1 MVQIFNVRHCFHM
14 GGFMR
19 CMIKF
24 LLGIICLGGLSQ
36 QVEATAQFALLT
48 GNRCI
53 NCHITTQGGAQRDE
67 LGQYAM
73 DGVGLLAPNQ
83 TLPGRTAF
91 ADGKVLLGADFRAQ
105 MARSHV
111 SPNAERKYFP
121 MQAAVYATVR
131 PSQAVK
137 IEGTYNFGPIR
148 YDGQEAWT
156 ASLMYQPT
164 FDWPMLRVGHFQ
176 PPIGMRYDD
185 HTMLVRQTPDVVG
198 ASSLIAPNYA
208 EYGAEVHYYR
218 KLWLSVTAG
227 VYGARALSENNV
239 MTVGQ
244 PVSLIQDRDKPSY
257 LGRVVF
263 WPKWV
268 PQKMNFYVG
277 GSLLK
282 NDDFQLTNLFGGLG
296 RQDRVAI
303 MAETAFSDKENLR
316 STRTVS
322 VDVSVQAKPGL
333 ILYVRGEHGTAT
345 NKRTGQTDIEIVTRQ
360 AVFGSQIFLMPQVEI
375 RPEYRL
381 LDTETF
387 RSGRY
392 AVQVHV
398 FY

>member
-1 MVQIFNVRHCFHM
+1 
-14 GGFMR
+14 MR
-19 CMIKF
+19 FLIKF
-24 LLGIICLGGLSQ
+24 LLGIIVIGVSQ

-53 NCHITTQGGAQRDE
+53 NCHVTTQGGAQRDE

-91 ADGKVLLGADFRAQ
+91 ANGKVLVGADFRAQ

-121 MQAAVYATVR
+121 MQAALYTTVR
-131 PSQAVK
+131 PSQTIK
-137 IEGTYNFGPIR
+137 IEGTYNFGPKR

-208 EYGAEVHYYR
+208 EYGAELHYYR

-239 MTVGQ
+239 LTVGQ
-244 PVSLIQDRDKPSY
+244 SVSLIQDRDKPSY

-263 WPKWV
+263 WPKWLS
-268 PQKMNFYVG
+268 QMMNFYVG

-282 NDDFQLTNLFGGLG
+282 NNDFQMTNLFGGVG

-316 STRTVS
+316 NTRTVS
-322 VDVSVQAKPGL
+322 VDVSLQAKPGL
-333 ILYVRGEHGTAT
+333 IFYVRGEQGKTT
-345 NKRTGQTDIEIVTRQ
+345 NKRTGQTDIDIVTKQ
-360 AVFGSQIFLMPQVEI
+360 AVLGSQIFLMPQVEI

>member
-1 MVQIFNVRHCFHM
+1 MGVWRPIFSWCVLVFCF
-14 GGFMR
+14 
-19 CMIKF
+19 C
-24 LLGIICLGGLSQ
+24 GLAEQ
-36 QVEATAQFALLT
+36 AEATVQFALLT

-53 NCHITTQGGAQRDE
+53 NCHMTTQGGAQRDE

-73 DGVGLLAPNQ
+73 DGVGLLDPTQ

-91 ADGKVLLGADFRAQ
+91 AGGKVLLGADFRAQ

-121 MQAAVYATVR
+121 MQAAVYMTAR
-131 PSQAVK
+131 PSNALK
-137 IEGTYNFGPIR
+137 LEGTYNFGPDK

-156 ASLMYQPT
+156 ASVMYQPT
-164 FDWPMLRVGHFQ
+164 FNWPMFRVGHIQ
-176 PPIGMRYDD
+176 PSIGMRYDD
-185 HTMLVRQTPDVVG
+185 HTMLVRQVPDVVG

-218 KLWLSVTAG
+218 KLWLSLTAG
-227 VYGARALSENNV
+227 VYAARALAENDV
-239 MTVGQ
+239 MTIGA
-244 PVSLIQDRDKPSY
+244 PVSLIRDRDKPSY

-263 WPKWV
+263 WPRLV

-282 NDDFQLTNLFGGLG
+282 NDDFKLTNLFGGIG
-296 RQDRVAI
+296 RQDKVAL
-303 MAETAFSDKENLR
+303 MAEVAFSDKENLR
-316 STRTVS
+316 TSRTVS
-322 VDVSVQAKPGL
+322 VDVSVQPRSGV
-333 ILYVRGEHGTAT
+333 ILFVRGEHGQVTHERVGANVELT
-345 NKRTGQTDIEIVTRQ
+345 TRQ
-360 AVFGSQIFLMPQVEI
+360 AVLGGQLFLMPQVEL
-375 RPEYRL
+375 RPEYRI

-392 AVQVHV
+392 AVQLHI